1 MTSSPI
7 PSPKRQPKDGA
18 RAWRRAWNASSPPSF
33 PRAPWLPPE
42 SARPRTR
49 SGEQTMKTKDFTLA
63 FTVKQTPEQVFQ
75 AINNVPAWWSGEI
88 EGNADKLGSE
98 FTYKVEG
105 VHFTR
110 QKVTEF
116 VYGKRIVWRV
126 SEAKISFVKD
136 QGEWKGTDI
145 VFEIGKKEGKT
156 ELRFTHRGLTS
167 AYECFTNCSN
177 AWGLLVNGNL
187 HRLIATGKP
196 QPSPWVVAA

>member
-1 MTSSPI
+1 
-7 PSPKRQPKDGA
+7 
-18 RAWRRAWNASSPPSF
+18 
-33 PRAPWLPPE
+33 
-42 SARPRTR
+42 
-49 SGEQTMKTKDFTLA
+49 MKTKDFTLA

-196 QPSPWVVAA
+196 QPSPWGVAA